1 MTLQELREKDVIQ
14 MQSGE
19 NLGRVDDVVFDEKTA
34 CLQAVVLRGRGHLF
48 GLLGYDEDLVIP
60 WAALQTIGTDVI
72 MVAADPPP
80 ARGGAAKPYNF
91 CKR

>member
-60 WAALQTIGTDVI
+60 WAALQTIGADVV
-72 MVAADPPP
+72 MVSAEPTP